1 MIVTK
6 RFILVALGI
15 VLITPFLCGQN
26 YRTVITSSQGIR
38 LVLNPLDQ
46 FSRAFGLR
54 DEKIEEAARKGI
66 TGSGFRTNETSD
78 LVISVSIIPL
88 SQQEEDVFPFRI
100 EIHGGTTLEKAAGK
114 EFSPDI
120 IGDIPAVKN
129 ITVPWNDE
137 DKILLMV
144 EQLANKVATELRKE
158 IRRRQFNR
166 R

>member
-38 LVLNPLDQ
+38 LVMNPLDQ

-54 DEKIEEAARKGI
+54 DEKIEEAAHKGI
-66 TGSGFRTNETSD
+66 TGSGFRTNESSD
-78 LVISVSIIPL
+78 IVISVSIIPL

-100 EIHGGTTLEKAAGK
+100 EVHGGTTLEKAAGK
-114 EFSPDI
+114 EFSSDI

-137 DKILLMV
+137 DKILLTV

-158 IRRRQFNR
+158 IRRRQFR
-166 R
+166 RR

>member
-6 RFILVALGI
+6 RFILLALGI
-15 VLITPFLCGQN
+15 VLITPFLCGQS

-38 LVLNPLDQ
+38 LVMNPLDQ

-54 DEKIEEAARKGI
+54 DEKIEEAAHKGI
-66 TGSGFRTNETSD
+66 TGSGFRINQSSD
-78 LVISVSIIPL
+78 LVISISVIPL
-88 SQQEEDVFPFRI
+88 PQRDEDLFPFRI
-100 EIHGGTTLEKAAGK
+100 EVHGGTALEKAAGK
-114 EFSPDI
+114 EYSPDI

-137 DKILLMV
+137 DKILSTTQ
-144 EQLANKVATELRKE
+144 QLANKVATELRKE